1 MMQTYYLNS
10 ITQNRKNYLI
20 SILTLFNTIIIV
32 QKNKETY
39 LCIKLKYT
47 IMNLRITEHCKMQG
61 IPLQE
66 LADKMGVARSTLANT
81 LSKGNPTIE
90 TLSKIADALGVEVT
104 DLFEKSSDEVIGAV
118 RIGDSTHVINSKED
132 IKKLAEKL

>member
-10 ITQNRKNYLI
+10 ITQNRKDYLI
-20 SILTLFNTIIIV
+20 STLTLFNTIIIV

-47 IMNLRITEHCKMQG
+47 IMNLRITEHCKLQG
-61 IPLQE
+61 ITLQD

>member
-61 IPLQE
+61 ITLQE

>member
-1 MMQTYYLNS
+1 MIM
-10 ITQNRKNYLI
+10 KLI
-20 SILTLFNTIIIV
+20 ISD
-32 QKNKETY
+32 
-39 LCIKLKYT
+39 LCKLKGMT
-47 IMNLRITEHCKMQG
+47 LQMVADNMNVSRQ
-61 IPLQE
+61 
-66 LADKMGVARSTLANT
+66 SLANT

-90 TLSKIADALGVEVT
+90 TLSKIADALGVEIT

>member
-1 MMQTYYLNS
+1 
-10 ITQNRKNYLI
+10 
-20 SILTLFNTIIIV
+20 
-32 QKNKETY
+32 
-39 LCIKLKYT
+39 
-47 IMNLRITEHCKMQG
+47 MNLRITEHCKMQG
-61 IPLQE
+61 ITLQE
-66 LADKMGVARSTLANT
+66 LADK

-104 DLFEKSSDEVIGAV
+104 DLFEKSSDEVIGVV

>member
-1 MMQTYYLNS
+1 
-10 ITQNRKNYLI
+10 
-20 SILTLFNTIIIV
+20 
-32 QKNKETY
+32 
-39 LCIKLKYT
+39 
-47 IMNLRITEHCKMQG
+47 MNLRITEHCKMQG
-61 IPLQE
+61 ITLQE

-90 TLSKIADALGVEVT
+90 TLSKIADSLGVEVT
-104 DLFEKSSDEVIGAV
+104 DLFEKSSDEVIGVV

>member
-1 MMQTYYLNS
+1 
-10 ITQNRKNYLI
+10 
-20 SILTLFNTIIIV
+20 
-32 QKNKETY
+32 
-39 LCIKLKYT
+39 
-47 IMNLRITEHCKMQG
+47 MNLRITEHCKMQG
-61 IPLQE
+61 ITLQE
-66 LADKMGVARSTLANT
+66 LADKMGVARSTANT

-104 DLFEKSSDEVIGAV
+104 DLFEKSSDEVIGVV

>member
-10 ITQNRKNYLI
+10 ITQNRKDYLI
-20 SILTLFNTIIIV
+20 STLTLFNTIIIV

-47 IMNLRITEHCKMQG
+47 IMNLRITEHCKLQG
-61 IPLQE
+61 ITLQD

-90 TLSKIADALGVEVT
+90 TLSKIADVLGVEVT

>member
-1 MMQTYYLNS
+1 
-10 ITQNRKNYLI
+10 
-20 SILTLFNTIIIV
+20 
-32 QKNKETY
+32 
-39 LCIKLKYT
+39 
-47 IMNLRITEHCKMQG
+47 MNLRITEHCKMQG
-61 IPLQE
+61 ITLQE

-81 LSKGNPTIE
+81 LSIE

-118 RIGDSTHVINSKED
+118 RIGDSTHVINSKDD